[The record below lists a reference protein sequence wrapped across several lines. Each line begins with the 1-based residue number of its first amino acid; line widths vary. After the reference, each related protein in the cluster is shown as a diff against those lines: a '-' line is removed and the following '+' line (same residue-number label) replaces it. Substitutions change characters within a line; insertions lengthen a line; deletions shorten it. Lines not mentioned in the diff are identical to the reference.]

1 MEQQKVM
8 QNDSD
13 DKGNVNLDMQ
23 EEVSSFETNQILFSK
38 FDHSLS
44 MKNIKKNESVNILFN
59 IQKHKKRVNNFA
71 DPYTILNSFYFS
83 NETTLN
89 SVLRFA

>member
-1 MEQQKVM
+1 MEHQKVM

-44 MKNIKKNESVNILFN
+44 MKNIKK
-59 IQKHKKRVNNFA
+59 K
-71 DPYTILNSFYFS
+71 
-83 NETTLN
+83 
-89 SVLRFA
+89 